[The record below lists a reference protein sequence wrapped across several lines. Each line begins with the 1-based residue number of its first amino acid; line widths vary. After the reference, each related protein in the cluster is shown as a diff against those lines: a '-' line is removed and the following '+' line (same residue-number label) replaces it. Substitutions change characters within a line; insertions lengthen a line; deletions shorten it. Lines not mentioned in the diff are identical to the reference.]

1 MPERTAR
8 VRNRLIASVA
18 VVSLTALGAG
28 AFGISD
34 AIRDLGDSR
43 RLAALATTGSGAV
56 ALAHSLADERDA
68 MTEYAAAG
76 RGGVP
81 EPVGVSEDRRARVDR
96 QIEELRTTAPLSLQ
110 RRLDTLPEVR
120 RRALAGTADARTV
133 FTAYTATVQA
143 LHATAASLAHRLPS
157 RARSDEAT
165 ALPALGRAVEEA
177 SAGRGLLLAALA
189 ARSTQ
194 PQLTALAQGAALRE
208 RAALEEFRLLA
219 PAALRAEYARTV
231 TGAQVADAQ
240 ARLDRLAA
248 KPQVAAAEIER
259 PGPVRAALTTR
270 LDHLRDLESG
280 LATEQMAR
288 LAALRDHDA
297 TALEVRGTL
306 AALCFLLVLGT
317 CVQSARSVTRPLAAL
332 RAGARRVCADPV
344 TKEPVA
350 FRGRDDEFAEIARSV
365 NVLHGTV
372 VRMRER
378 IALLEGERN
387 RLDVARQDLADERDA
402 LRGRFQ
408 ELDERMAGLSGRVHS
423 TFVSLSRRTLGLV
436 ERQLT
441 VIESMEA
448 HEADPDRLEVLF
460 KLDHLATRMRRFN
473 ENLLVLAG
481 AEQSCGHAGAVPL
494 LDVLRAGVSE
504 IERYERVRIHSL
516 PARAQVAGFA
526 ADDVSHLVAELLE
539 NATAFSPPDVQ
550 VQVCG
555 WLLENGEVMLSVQDE
570 GIGMAPERLGELNA
584 LLAEADPDLRRPGHG
599 EQEEPVMG
607 LGLYMVARL
616 AARHGVRVQ
625 LREQRPGGITAVV
638 VLPGHLL
645 PAEPPAVSDPATAPP
660 VPGSARTMPHADL
673 PGAVAEANSHALP
686 GRPQHP
692 VLPGQRRSG
701 PWVEQD
707 EQTIQLTTVRRI
719 PGPAWQMPGPAAGQP
734 LTDDGPAPGR
744 HARPGVPPQATP
756 RPHASRASHV
766 THEPNKPHEPHEPHE
781 PYESYDSYDS
791 YESYGEFGQYA
802 PGPVEAGAAG
812 AAGGTHGQGTHP
824 ASYARTPQPSPYAR
838 APQPERTSAQAPAQ
852 APARTPRAQP
862 RHAPGSHAQTPY
874 AQPSYAQAPR
884 PEPLRPQPRPEPAPD
899 GAGEAGPGHGTGP
912 ALPKRTPR
920 VVARTPVPLSVRQGV
935 DAEALRRKLAG
946 FQQGARDG
954 RRDSEAELAE
964 LAERDRG
971 TDRNRAGAPDE
982 GGTVE
987 EARG

>member
-28 AFGISD
+28 AFGIAD

-68 MTEYAAAG
+68 MTEHAAAG
-76 RGGVP
+76 RGGAP
-81 EPVGVSEDRRARVDR
+81 EPVGAAEDRRARVDR
-96 QIEELRTTAPLSLQ
+96 QVEEFRTTAPLSLQ

-120 RRALAGTADARTV
+120 RRALTGSADARSV
-133 FTAYTATVQA
+133 FTAYTAVIQA
-143 LHATAASLAHRLPS
+143 LHGSAAALAHRLPS
-157 RARSDEAT
+157 RARSDDAT

-189 ARSTQ
+189 ARGTQ

-208 RAALEEFRLLA
+208 RAALDEFRLLA
-219 PAALRAEYARTV
+219 PAALRAEYARTLA
-231 TGAQVADAQ
+231 GAQVADAR
-240 ARLDRLAA
+240 ARLDRLVAR
-248 KPQVAAAEIER
+248 PQIAAAEIEH
-259 PGPVRAALTTR
+259 PGPVRAGLTAR
-270 LDHLRDLESG
+270 LDRLRGLESG

-288 LAALRDHDA
+288 LAGLRDHDA

-317 CVQSARSVTRPLAAL
+317 CVQSARSITRPLAAL
-332 RAGARRVCADPV
+332 RTGARRVCADPV
-344 TKEPVA
+344 TKEPVS
-350 FRGRDDEFAEIARSV
+350 FQGRDDEFAEIARSV

-448 HEADPDRLEVLF
+448 HETDPDRLEILF
-460 KLDHLATRMRRFN
+460 KLDHLATRMRRYN

-481 AEQSCGHAGAVPL
+481 AEQHCGHAGPVPL

-516 PARAQVAGFA
+516 PARAQLAGFA
-526 ADDVSHLVAELLE
+526 ADDISHLVAELLE

-584 LLAEADPDLRRPGHG
+584 LLAEADPDLGRSGRGG
-599 EQEEPVMG
+599 TEEPVMG
-607 LGLYMVARL
+607 LGLYVVARL

-645 PAEPPAVSDPATAPP
+645 PAEPPSVTDPATAPP
-660 VPGSARTMPHADL
+660 VPGSARAVPHADL
-673 PGAVAEANSHALP
+673 PGAVAEANSHTLP
-686 GRPQHP
+686 GRPQHSG
-692 VLPGQRRSG
+692 LPGQRRSG

-707 EQTIQLTTVRRI
+707 EQTIQLTTVRSI

-734 LTDDGPAPGR
+734 PTADDGPAPGR
-744 HARPGVPPQATP
+744 HARAASVPPQAASRPTSRP
-756 RPHASRASHV
+756 TSRPHAS
-766 THEPNKPHEPHEPHE
+766 
-781 PYESYDSYDS
+781 YEA
-791 YESYGEFGQYA
+791 YGEYGVYA
-802 PGPVEAGAAG
+802 PGPVEAGG
-812 AAGGTHGQGTHP
+812 AGGAGGAGRAGRAGEGRGAHGQGAHPVSHPTSHP
-824 ASYARTPQPSPYAR
+824 AAYDRTPRPSPYAQ
-838 APQPERTSAQAPAQ
+838 ASQASTHTSHALSGQ
-852 APARTPRAQP
+852 
-862 RHAPGSHAQTPY
+862 APGSHAQTPY

-884 PEPLRPQPRPEPAPD
+884 PEPLRPRPRSEPAPD
-899 GAGEAGPGHGTGP
+899 GPGDPGPGRPAGP

-920 VVARTPVPLSVRQGV
+920 VVARKPVPLSVRPGV
-935 DAEALRRKLAG
+935 DADALRRKLAG

-954 RRDSEAELAE
+954 RRDAEAE